1 LHRRNL
7 ATIIV
12 ATSRFRQSTG
22 VVTYSADFETA
33 GGVVGLQGKRV
44 AVLVADLYQEME
56 VWYPLLRFR
65 EDGAETLAVGAEA
78 GKSYVS
84 KKGYPV
90 VVDKSLDEVS
100 AGDFDALIV
109 PGGWAPDTLR
119 QDPRV
124 LKLVREMDQAGKVV
138 AAICHAGWVLCSADI
153 LRGRKATCFKAIK
166 DDLIHAGAKY
176 VDGEV
181 VVDGNLI
188 TSRVPTDLPAFCREI
203 GKALASRPVAR
214 KAGSGN

>member
-1 LHRRNL
+1 MSL
-7 ATIIV
+7 
-12 ATSRFRQSTG
+12 
-22 VVTYSADFETA
+22 E
-33 GGVVGLQGKRV
+33 GKKV

-65 EDGAETLAVGAEA
+65 EDGVETVAVGAEA
-78 GKSYVS
+78 GKSYSS

-90 VVDKSLDEVS
+90 VADKSLDEVS
-100 AGDFDALIV
+100 AADFDALII

-119 QDPRV
+119 QDERV
-124 LKLVREMDQAGKVV
+124 LKLVREMDHAGKVV

-153 LRGRKATCFKAIK
+153 VRGRKATCFKAIK

-176 VDGEV
+176 VDEEV

-203 GKALASRPVAR
+203 SKALASHLVAQ
-214 KAGSGN
+214 KAGARS